1 MKTISFLYIIGL
13 SLVLF
18 SCGLFRSTKV
28 TNNYATTTEQIFNL
42 EQGMTLPEVSTTLK
56 SEPKDVYAN
65 IETKTKIVVY
75 KYRLNYQIVPLKAK
89 NDEQYLRGGQSVYK
103 DEGNLYVVF
112 SSDKNEMLY
121 FITDNGRKMG
131 KRELN
136 EALKI
141 KLNTT
146 K

>member
-1 MKTISFLYIIGL
+1 
-13 SLVLF
+13 
-18 SCGLFRSTKV
+18 
-28 TNNYATTTEQIFNL
+28 
-42 EQGMTLPEVSTTLK
+42 
-56 SEPKDVYAN
+56 
-65 IETKTKIVVY
+65 
-75 KYRLNYQIVPLKAK
+75 
-89 NDEQYLRGGQSVYK
+89 LRGGQSVYK

>member
-1 MKTISFLYIIGL
+1 
-13 SLVLF
+13 
-18 SCGLFRSTKV
+18 
-28 TNNYATTTEQIFNL
+28 
-42 EQGMTLPEVSTTLK
+42 
-56 SEPKDVYAN
+56 
-65 IETKTKIVVY
+65 
-75 KYRLNYQIVPLKAK
+75 
-89 NDEQYLRGGQSVYK
+89 
-103 DEGNLYVVF
+103 
-112 SSDKNEMLY
+112 MLY